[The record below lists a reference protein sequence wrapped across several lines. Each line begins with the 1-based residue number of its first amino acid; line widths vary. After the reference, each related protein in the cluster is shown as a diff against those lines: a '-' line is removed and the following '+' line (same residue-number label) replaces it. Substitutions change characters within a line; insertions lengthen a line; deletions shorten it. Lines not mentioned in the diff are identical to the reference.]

1 MAELIFVRSGYR
13 EPWYDLYGNKTE
25 NISYVEN
32 DIIPNSFKIGGDN
45 YNESIGEINN
55 GKDYPKNERNIYNLY
70 IPYNSLERKEKKNG
84 ILLFIHG
91 GGWTTRTKD
100 DVEQFASRYAKQG
113 YITANFEYTLLSDN
127 YTQYNIFRILDE
139 ITACIKHIKNEL
151 KNQGFDEN
159 LLELAIGGVSAGA
172 HITLLYSH
180 LIKTQILPIKF
191 LIDIVG
197 PISLL
202 PEHYLRASVLFQ
214 PLESISERSDIENAL
229 KEKKLVRI
237 FDNDLILLYLM
248 NMFIGKKYTDE
259 ELLELTENGLINSDN
274 EKYKAMLKIV
284 ENAFSINFI
293 DGRYPFLCEYCG
305 NDFEVGVA
313 HFSYIK
319 EIYEKQNKTEN
330 LTFVYMKYAGHEQY
344 HYENEE
350 SIIAMKEMHNQILKY
365 AKKYFSS
372 D

>member
-259 ELLELTENGLINSDN
+259 ELIE
-274 EKYKAMLKIV
+274 
-284 ENAFSINFI
+284 
-293 DGRYPFLCEYCG
+293 
-305 NDFEVGVA
+305 
-313 HFSYIK
+313 
-319 EIYEKQNKTEN
+319 
-330 LTFVYMKYAGHEQY
+330 
-344 HYENEE
+344 
-350 SIIAMKEMHNQILKY
+350 
-365 AKKYFSS
+365 
-372 D
+372 